1 MKLVAGNWKMNGT
14 RAGSATLLQA
24 LKNAGVGHKGVEV
37 VVCPPFTLLDL
48 AAAELKGSAIHLGGQ
63 DCSLREEGAYTGDVS
78 AAMLKDAGCRYVIA
92 GHSER
97 REYHQESDRLVSEK
111 ITAAHKAGLKTI
123 LCVGEKDPK
132 MDDAMRKD
140 VVRIQLTNSLPGS
153 ATAANT
159 VIAYEPVWAI
169 GSGLTPTLE
178 QITAMHESI
187 RGFLPSSMKGAR
199 IIYGGSVNAN
209 NAKSILSLKAVD
221 GALPGGASL
230 KAESFLAIIEAAG
243 NGSH

>member
-1 MKLVAGNWKMNGT
+1 MNMKLVAGNWKMNGT
-14 RAGSATLLQA
+14 RAGSVTLLHA
-24 LKNAGVGHKGVEV
+24 LKKAGAGHKGVEV

-48 AAAELKGSAIHLGGQ
+48 AMSELKGSGIHLGAQ
-63 DCSLREEGAYTGDVS
+63 DCSLKEEGAYTGDIS
-78 AAMLKDAGCRYVIA
+78 PAMLKDAGCSYVIT

-97 REYHQESDRLVSEK
+97 REYHQESDKLVRDK
-111 ITAAHKAGLKTI
+111 MTTAHKAGLKTI

-132 MDDAMRKD
+132 MDEAMRKD

-153 ATAANT
+153 ATAENT

-178 QITAMHESI
+178 QITAMHEAI
-187 RGFLPSSMKGAR
+187 RGFLPSAVKAAR
-199 IIYGGSVNAN
+199 IIYGGSVKPD
-209 NAKSILSLKAVD
+209 NAKAILSLKAVD

-230 KAESFLAIIEAAG
+230 KAESFLPIIEAAA
-243 NGSH
+243 